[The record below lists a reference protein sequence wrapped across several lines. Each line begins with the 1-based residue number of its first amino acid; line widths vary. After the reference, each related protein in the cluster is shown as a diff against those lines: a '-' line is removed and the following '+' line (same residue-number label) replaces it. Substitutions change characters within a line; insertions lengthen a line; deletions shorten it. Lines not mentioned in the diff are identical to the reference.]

1 MSAREPAAFASLYYT
16 DCLPGQGLG
25 GGAGF
30 GFQARSEGAGE
41 EEQRL
46 VQRGALYEVPVRWMR
61 DRRPVADF
69 PPSLAHLHDGV
80 GDDGALNARTYV
92 TAGGRYLGREANG
105 YRDGNQ
111 FTHAVVA
118 REAGSYGLVRPAQL
132 WGASWWVSAPAPTT
146 SCAPVPAHPDPGPWD
161 TETVRERIAAAPDG
175 RERLLALVTALGA
188 LRGGADRRRVL
199 LVTDRG
205 DDAACWLAAATLLLD
220 RERAL
225 AISFKI
231 FATDPDRSPHDV
243 VVAHPD
249 WAGPY
254 RRQDGYLVLD
264 LLDGAPPEIA
274 PPELAPPEIAPSA
287 EALFW
292 VPLFLGADDPLDVV
306 DAVEVAGQL
315 AREGRADG
323 PAVAGEVEREAAA
336 LTVGLPLG
344 VDPGAAVR
352 IARWLRTAGPGAVDV
367 LGAPLVGTLVAQ
379 TRDHT
384 ALVDLDAVA
393 ATRAAAPG
401 AAELG
406 WDAIAEAARRRLFDR
421 EADLAADGGAVPD
434 TPLRPVAGEPAPAD
448 APGQVA
454 ALERV
459 AQRDPAAAL
468 VLAHRHAL
476 PVPDGVARRFVGW
489 WADHPDADVD
499 PDGWVVGPTVVSG
512 LHRELERRLG
522 EPDLHERTAAD
533 VDRRWWRRPEPL
545 AGRIPV
551 LGAVGR
557 LDLAVARAALV
568 AGGEPARAALAGLAA
583 AVVPGPNGRWVSTW
597 ERLLGRDPV
606 DNATVRR
613 FLEALP
619 PQAHDRALAVV
630 AYHSLTRAP
639 AVDEDAR
646 AALDVLEKAGL
657 PPRALGHQDWPPAD
671 ASVTEVVERL
681 EQGARLD
688 EARDLGLLL
697 AKAARPTRA
706 DRNRLVRALR
716 GAGPSVGGRVLVA
729 AGPSTL
735 RDTMLTQLY
744 AWATGDPDPDHAPDP
759 RSTAVLF
766 VFAAKETAV
775 RARVGHGHLTKLDG
789 VRSGL
794 DADVVRAVTDLL
806 ADDRERA
813 ADDGVLELWQERR
826 RPASSLAAHSGPS
839 WRDRFGRRK
848 KG

>member
-1 MSAREPAAFASLYYT
+1 MSGREPAAFASLYYT

-41 EEQRL
+41 DEQRL

-69 PPSLAHLHDGV
+69 PPSLAHLHDGAV
-80 GDDGALNARTYV
+80 NDGTYV

-111 FTHAVVA
+111 FTHAVVT

-132 WGASWWVSAPAPTT
+132 WGAAWWVSAPAPTT

-188 LRGGADRRRVL
+188 LRGGADRCRVL

-225 AISFKI
+225 AVSFKI

-249 WAGPY
+249 WAEPY

-264 LLDGAPPEIA
+264 LLDGAPPGIE
-274 PPELAPPEIAPSA
+274 PSA

-315 AREGRADG
+315 AREGRPDG
-323 PAVAGEVEREAAA
+323 HDAVPGEVEREAAA

-344 VDPGAAVR
+344 VDPGAANR
-352 IARWLRTAGPGAVDV
+352 IAGWLRTAGSGAVDV

-379 TRDHT
+379 TRDHA

-393 ATRAAAPG
+393 ATRATAAG

-406 WDAIAEAARRRLFDR
+406 WDAVAEAARRRLLDR
-421 EADLAADGGAVPD
+421 EADLAAGGGTVPD
-434 TPLRPVAGEPAPAD
+434 TPLRPVAGEPARAD
-448 APGQVA
+448 PLGQVA

-476 PVPDGVARRFVGW
+476 AVPDGVARRFVNW
-489 WADHPDADVD
+489 WADHPDADVE
-499 PDGWVVGPTVVSG
+499 PNGWAAGPAVVAD

-522 EPDLHERTAAD
+522 EPDLRERTAAD

-557 LDLAVARAALV
+557 LDLAVARAAV
-568 AGGEPARAALAGLAA
+568 AAGGEPARAALAGLAA
-583 AVVPGPNGRWVSTW
+583 AVVPGPNGRWVSVW

-613 FLEALP
+613 FLEATP
-619 PQAHDRALAVV
+619 PQAHDRPLAVV

-646 AALDVLEKAGL
+646 AALDVLERAGL

-681 EQGARLD
+681 ERGARLD

-697 AKAARPTRA
+697 AKSARPTRA
-706 DRNRLVRALR
+706 DRHRLVRALR

-744 AWATGDPDPDHAPDP
+744 AWAEGDPDHAPDP
-759 RSTAVLF
+759 WSTAVLF
-766 VFAAKETAV
+766 VFAAKEIAV
-775 RARVGHGHLTKLDG
+775 RARVGHGHLTKLDAL
-789 VRSGL
+789 RSGL
-794 DADVVRAVTDLL
+794 DADVVRAVTGLL

-813 ADDGVLELWQERR
+813 DDDGVLELWRERR

>member
-1 MSAREPAAFASLYYT
+1 
-16 DCLPGQGLG
+16 
-25 GGAGF
+25 
-30 GFQARSEGAGE
+30 
-41 EEQRL
+41 
-46 VQRGALYEVPVRWMR
+46 MR

-69 PPSLAHLHDGV
+69 PPSLAHLHDSTGQ
-80 GDDGALNARTYV
+80 ARTYV

-111 FTHAVVA
+111 FTHAVVT

-146 SCAPVPAHPDPGPWD
+146 SCAPVAAHPDPGPWD

-188 LRGGADRRRVL
+188 LQGGTDRRRVL
-199 LVTDRG
+199 LVADRG
-205 DDAACWLAAATLLLD
+205 DEAACWLAAATLLLD

-249 WAGPY
+249 WAAPY

-264 LLDGAPPEIA
+264 LLDGAPPEIV
-274 PPELAPPEIAPSA
+274 PPGIVPSA

-315 AREGRADG
+315 AREGHPDG
-323 PAVAGEVEREAAA
+323 RAVAGEVEREAAA

-344 VDPGAAVR
+344 VDPGAAIR
-352 IARWLRTAGPGAVDV
+352 IAGWLRTAGPGAVDV

-379 TRDHT
+379 THDHT
-384 ALVDLDAVA
+384 ALVDLDEVA
-393 ATRAAAPG
+393 AIRAAAPG

-406 WDAIAEAARRRLFDR
+406 WDAVAEAARRRLFDR
-421 EADLAADGGAVPD
+421 EADLATDGGPVPD
-434 TPLRPVAGEPAPAD
+434 TPLRPVAGEPAPATD
-448 APGQVA
+448 P
-454 ALERV
+454 LERV
-459 AQRDPAAAL
+459 AQRADPAAAL
-468 VLAHRHAL
+468 RLAHRYAL
-476 PVPDGVARRFVGW
+476 PVPESVARRFVGW
-489 WADHPDADVD
+489 WADHPDADID
-499 PDGWVVGPTVVSG
+499 PEGWAVGPTVIAD

-522 EPDLHERTAAD
+522 EPDLREQTAAD
-533 VDRRWWRRPEPL
+533 VERRWWRGPEPL

-557 LDLAVARAALV
+557 LDVAVARAALA
-568 AGGEPARAALAGLAA
+568 AGGEPARVALTGLAA

-613 FLEALP
+613 FLEATP

-688 EARDLGLLL
+688 EAGDLGLLL

-706 DRNRLVRALR
+706 DRNRLVRAVR

-729 AGPSTL
+729 AGPSPL
-735 RDTMLTQLY
+735 RDTMLRQLY
-744 AWATGDPDPDHAPDP
+744 AWAEGDPDHAPDP
-759 RSTAVLF
+759 WSTAVLF
-766 VFAAKETAV
+766 VFATKETAV
-775 RARVGHGHLTKLDG
+775 RARVGHGHLTKLDA

-794 DADVVRAVTDLL
+794 DADVTRAVTDLL

-813 ADDGVLELWQERR
+813 ADDGVLELWRERR
-826 RPASSLAAHSGPS
+826 KPPSSLAAHSGPS

>member
-1 MSAREPAAFASLYYT
+1 MSGREPAAFASLYYT

-41 EEQRL
+41 DEQRL

-69 PPSLAHLHDGV
+69 PPSLAHLHDGA
-80 GDDGALNARTYV
+80 DQARTYV

-111 FTHAVVA
+111 FTHAVVT

-146 SCAPVPAHPDPGPWD
+146 SCAPVAPHPDPGPWD
-161 TETVRERIAAAPDG
+161 TETVRDRIAADPDG

-188 LRGGADRRRVL
+188 LQGGADRRRVL

-264 LLDGAPPEIA
+264 LLEGAPPEIV
-274 PPELAPPEIAPSA
+274 PPTIVPSA

-315 AREGRADG
+315 AREGRPDG
-323 PAVAGEVEREAAA
+323 RAVPGEIEREAAA

-352 IARWLRTAGPGAVDV
+352 IAGWLRTAGPGAVDV

-384 ALVDLDAVA
+384 ALVDLDEVA

-406 WDAIAEAARRRLFDR
+406 WDAVAEAARRRLFDR
-421 EADLAADGGAVPD
+421 EADLAADGAPVPD

-448 APGQVA
+448 ALGQVA

-459 AQRDPAAAL
+459 AQRADPAAAL

-499 PDGWVVGPTVVSG
+499 PDGWAVGPTVVAD
-512 LHRELERRLG
+512 LQRELERRLG
-522 EPDLHERTAAD
+522 EPDLREQTAAD
-533 VDRRWWRRPEPL
+533 VERRWWRRPEPL

-557 LDLAVARAALV
+557 LDLAVARAAV
-568 AGGEPARAALAGLAA
+568 GAGGEPARAALASLAA
-583 AVVPGPNGRWVSTW
+583 AVVPGPNGRWVSAW

-613 FLEALP
+613 FLDATP
-619 PQAHDRALAVV
+619 PQGHDRALAVV

-657 PPRALGHQDWPPAD
+657 PP
-671 ASVTEVVERL
+671 
-681 EQGARLD
+681 
-688 EARDLGLLL
+688 
-697 AKAARPTRA
+697 
-706 DRNRLVRALR
+706 
-716 GAGPSVGGRVLVA
+716 GP
-729 AGPSTL
+729 
-735 RDTMLTQLY
+735 
-744 AWATGDPDPDHAPDP
+744 WATRTGRP
-759 RSTAVLF
+759 RTP
-766 VFAAKETAV
+766 
-775 RARVGHGHLTKLDG
+775 R
-789 VRSGL
+789 
-794 DADVVRAVTDLL
+794 
-806 ADDRERA
+806 
-813 ADDGVLELWQERR
+813 
-826 RPASSLAAHSGPS
+826 
-839 WRDRFGRRK
+839 
-848 KG
+848 